1 MSLTRMFAGY
11 KATAYA
17 NGIDQSD
24 RPGLAISKRVMSE
37 VLKKKSDHSHELVER
52 EIEKVWSR

>member
-52 EIEKVWSR
+52 EIEKI